1 MAVAENP
8 SKLLLWSF
16 LFFAISLAL
25 SAYSARNPWVAQ
37 IGVNL
42 VGEVLRPLEFVVKGS
57 SENVT
62 GVWSNYVWLVDVR
75 HENERIKERVEALE
89 AENSRLLEGE
99 NELKRLRKLVNAA
112 EDRQIEGIAAEVI
125 GYDPSNWVRAVTV
138 DKGSLVGIAAGM
150 PVIEGDAV
158 VGQVI
163 AVSPNTAR
171 VLLLTDHSSAVDA
184 LVQSSRARGVVH
196 GLGKE
201 YCELRYV
208 LQEDEVAVGDRIVTS
223 GMDGIFPK
231 GLTVGV
237 VAEAQ
242 KSGAGMFQRV
252 RVDPAADIARLES
265 VLIVT
270 EGVTASELPA
280 VSEKGAPLATSSG
293 ILRIRAQGG
302 SASSVA
308 ASTSE
313 KSLASASSKS
323 AALAAGSASRS
334 ASSPRASKSS
344 SRTAGSVSS
353 ASSRATSFSSAS
365 AASAERGGAE

>member
-1 MAVAENP
+1 
-8 SKLLLWSF
+8 LLWSF
-16 LFFAISLAL
+16 FFFATALAL
-25 SAYSARNPWVAQ
+25 SAYSARNPWVAK

-42 VGEVLRPLEFVVKGS
+42 VGEVLRPLEFLVVGG

-62 GVWSNYVWLVDVR
+62 GVWSHYVWLVDVR
-75 HENERIKERVEALE
+75 KENERIKERVEALE

-171 VLLLTDHSSAVDA
+171 VLLLTDHASAVDA

-201 YCELRYV
+201 YSELRYV
-208 LQEDEVAVGDRIVTS
+208 LQEDVVAVGDRIITS

-231 GLTVGV
+231 GLTIGV
-237 VAEAQ
+237 VSEAQ
-242 KSGAGMFQRV
+242 KAGAGMFQSV
-252 RVDPAADIARLES
+252 RVEPAADISKLES

-270 EGVTASELPA
+270 EGVAESELPA
-280 VSEKGAPLATSSG
+280 VSEKGGAVVVSAG
-293 ILRIRAQGG
+293 ILRSRGREASASSESVASKSSGSASSKPLAG
-302 SASSVA
+302 LASSASRGSKSSTRKSSSASSVA
-308 ASTSE
+308 T
-313 KSLASASSKS
+313 
-323 AALAAGSASRS
+323 
-334 ASSPRASKSS
+334 
-344 SRTAGSVSS
+344 
-353 ASSRATSFSSAS
+353 SSAS
-365 AASAERGGAE
+365 AFSSRGYSAQ